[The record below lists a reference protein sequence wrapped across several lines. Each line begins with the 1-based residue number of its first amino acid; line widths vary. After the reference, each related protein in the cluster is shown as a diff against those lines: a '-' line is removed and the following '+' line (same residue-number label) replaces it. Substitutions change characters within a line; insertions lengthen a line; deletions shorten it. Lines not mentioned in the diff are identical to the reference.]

1 MATREEKA
9 EYARRWRERHP
20 ERCRESRQ
28 AWKEN
33 NPAHYLFQKA
43 KARAKQ
49 KGLEFDLTIEWVQ
62 RRLDLGR
69 CEVSRLPFDYDLG
82 TFTKA
87 NPWSPTIDRRDSAA
101 GYTTENCRL
110 VVWAYNAAKNTW
122 SDEVVLELAEALTA
136 EVVE

>member
-1 MATREEKA
+1 MATKEEKA

-20 ERCRESRQ
+20 ERSRESRQ

-33 NPAHYLFQKA
+33 NPAQYLFH
-43 KARAKQ
+43 KARSRARQ
-49 KGLEFDLTIEWVQ
+49 RGLEFDLTVEWV
-62 RRLDLGR
+62 RERLDRGQ

-87 NPWSPTIDRRDSAA
+87 NPWSPTIDRRDSAL
-101 GYTTENCRL
+101 GYTMGNCRL

-122 SDEVVLELAEALTA
+122 GDEVVLELAEALT